1 MWKLIRLRAVNSSIN
16 PFKILNR
23 KIASAD
29 DRLVASGKNFYF
41 SVVGVTIT
49 NVQWTGEFT
58 SKEPEKEV
66 PDPLKLVTLSGYTEL
81 PDDRGIVKVREYK
94 GRVKSN

>member
-1 MWKLIRLRAVNSSIN
+1 MNSSIN
-16 PFKILNR
+16 PFRILNR
-23 KIASAD
+23 KIVSAD
-29 DRLVASGKNFYF
+29 NRLVASGKNFYF
-41 SVVGVTIT
+41 SVIGVT
-49 NVQWTGEFT
+49 NVYWTGGFT

-66 PDPLKLVTLSGYTEL
+66 LDPLKLVTLSGYTEL

>member
-1 MWKLIRLRAVNSSIN
+1 MNSSIN

-23 KIASAD
+23 KIVSAD
-29 DRLVASGKNFYF
+29 NRLVASGKNFYF
-41 SVVGVTIT
+41 SVIGVT
-49 NVQWTGEFT
+49 NVYWTGGFT

-66 PDPLKLVTLSGYTEL
+66 LDLLKLVTLSGYTEL

>member
-1 MWKLIRLRAVNSSIN
+1 MNSSIN

-23 KIASAD
+23 KIVSAD
-29 DRLVASGKNFYF
+29 NRLVASGKNFYF
-41 SVVGVTIT
+41 SVIGVT
-49 NVQWTGEFT
+49 NVYWTGGFT

-66 PDPLKLVTLSGYTEL
+66 LDPLKLVTLSGYTEL

>member
-1 MWKLIRLRAVNSSIN
+1 MNSSIN

-23 KIASAD
+23 KIASSD
-29 DRLVASGKNFYF
+29 SRLVASGKNFYF
-41 SVVGVTIT
+41 SVVGVT
-49 NVQWTGEFT
+49 NVHWTGGFT

-66 PDPLKLVTLSGYTEL
+66 LHPLKLVTLSGYTEL